1 MRFVGFWSEL
11 KAVYGVRDAAP
22 VRNVYIGFADGGVM
36 APGVTSRTVLGL
48 SSVWACL
55 NVLSNGVSQLPWR
68 ERRSNLELPPSRL
81 VQRPSALSTRREWV
95 SFVVSVLALYDIA
108 YLLKVGGTDAE
119 GVPMGL
125 LPLEP
130 GVVMPSNSALNGFPV
145 SPFVDYDE
153 YMVGTQRVPRDQ
165 LEIIRRSP
173 TPGSSDTAGGLLTLA
188 RISFAASIAAEGYA
202 SRYWQSGGSPNR
214 TLTTDQHLNKLEA
227 EDIRDR
233 YAERQAKGPDYIP
246 VLSGGMKLNE
256 HGADPTTEAAVEARR
271 EQTADIARYFGVPT
285 RMVNAPNG
293 DSQTYAS
300 AESANQDFVR
310 YTLSNYIGAIE
321 DVISEQ
327 LPGGR
332 RMKMDTEALT
342 SGTQAAEAQA
352 FQLATAGAAWMTP
365 QEARDRWGLPPM
377 EHPEELNPPAPQPA
391 AAAIGANDNG
401 QGI

>member
-1 MRFVGFWSEL
+1 MDALLGR
-11 KAVYGVRDAAP
+11 RDAAP
-22 VRNVYIGFADGGVM
+22 VRNVYIGFADGGLM

-68 ERRSNLELPPSRL
+68 ETRSNLDLPPSRL
-81 VQRPSALSTRREWV
+81 VQRPSALTTRREWV
-95 SFVVSVLALYDIA
+95 SYVVSVLALYDIA
-108 YLLKVGGTDAE
+108 YLLKVGGYDAE
-119 GVPMGL
+119 GVAMGL

-130 GVVMPSNSALNGFPV
+130 GAVQPSWSGMSGIPA

-153 YMVGTQRVPRDQ
+153 YLIGTERVPRDR

-173 TPGSSDTAGGLLTLA
+173 TPGASDTAGGLLTLA

-214 TLTTDQHLNKLEA
+214 TLTTEQHLNKAEA

-233 YAERQAKGPDYIP
+233 YAQRQAKGPDYIP

-332 RMKMDTEALT
+332 RMVMDASSLTTGTEA
-342 SGTQAAEAQA
+342 AQA
-352 FQLATAGAAWMTP
+352 QAMQLATAGAAWMTP
-365 QEARDRWGLPPM
+365 QEARDRWHLPPL
-377 EHPEELNPPAPQPA
+377 ENPTELNPVTQPA
-391 AAAIGANDNG
+391 AVGANNG
-401 QGI
+401 